1 MAIRF
6 LKFLSLAVT
15 CVSIFTVIFVL
26 GIGMDITPASTKK
39 SMDALASAHNRIS
52 IGMPKDAA
60 LKLIKDDVVNTNI
73 DVIEKENIYAAAPW
87 SFYNNDGGAWTL
99 IVEINNGKTS
109 AVLIRRQDDA
119 LRPETAPVDKE

>member
-6 LKFLSLAVT
+6 LKFLIFAVI
-15 CVSIFTVIFVL
+15 CVSLFIVIFVL
-26 GIGMDITPASTKK
+26 GIGMDITPASTKR
-39 SMDALASAHNRIS
+39 SMNALANAHNRIS
-52 IGMPKDAA
+52 IGMPKNAA
-60 LKLIKDDVVNTNI
+60 LMLIKDDVADTNI
-73 DVIEKENIYAAAPW
+73 DVIVKENIYAATPW

>member
-1 MAIRF
+1 
-6 LKFLSLAVT
+6 
-15 CVSIFTVIFVL
+15 
-26 GIGMDITPASTKK
+26 MDITPASAKR
-39 SMDALASAHNRIS
+39 SMDALANAHNRIS
-52 IGMPKDAA
+52 IGMPKNAA
-60 LKLIKDDVVNTNI
+60 LMLIKDDVADTNI
-73 DVIEKENIYAAAPW
+73 DVIEKENIYAATPW

>member
-6 LKFLSLAVT
+6 LKFLSFVVT
-15 CVSIFTVIFVL
+15 CVSLFTVIFAL
-26 GIGMDITPASTKK
+26 GIGMDITPASAKR
-39 SMDALASAHNRIS
+39 SMDALANAHNRIS
-52 IGMPKDAA
+52 IGMPKNAA
-60 LKLIKDDVVNTNI
+60 LMLIKDDVADTNI
-73 DVIEKENIYAAAPW
+73 DVIEKENIYAATPW